1 MTKAE
6 EIAILYK
13 AYKKTSILYN
23 KIEALRAHYTWEN
36 YLKMHT
42 AFKMNINRLE
52 PCALVACLDK
62 MKEFKEKT
70 EKYENSTLVIKQIE
84 QKAKLDDFMG
94 DILFRA
100 SFLNEK
106 ERTKFKQIHG

>member
-62 MKEFKEKT
+62 MKEFKEKV
-70 EKYENSTLVIKQIE
+70 EKYDNPTLVIKQIK
-84 QKAKLDDFMG
+84 QKAKLDDFIG
-94 DILFRA
+94 HILYM
-100 SFLNEK
+100 SSEK

>member
-1 MTKAE
+1 MTRAE

-13 AYKKTSILYN
+13 AYKKEAVLYK
-23 KIEALRAHYTWEN
+23 KIEALCAHYTWEN
-36 YLKMHT
+36 YFKMHT

-70 EKYENSTLVIKQIE
+70 EKYDNPTLVIKQIE

-100 SFLNEK
+100 SFLSEK
-106 ERTKFKQIHG
+106 ERAKFKQIHA